1 MIKVFGVGRGK
12 RAENEVST
20 QANPGE
26 IRIQKELDDLD
37 LPSNCLLSFEN
48 KNDLMSFSIAIK
60 PDEGFWTNAT
70 YVFKFNIPQGYPY
83 DAPKVKCETPIY
95 HPNIDSNGSI
105 CLNILREDWR
115 PVLRYIYIYRCIYNI
130 YIYRYIYV
138 YINDRPV
145 LSISSVVYGLIHL
158 LLEPNP
164 TDPLNHEAADALR
177 ADQRSFGKVV
187 ARTLKGYSLNNIN
200 FPKLI

>member
-115 PVLRYIYIYRCIYNI
+115 PVL
-130 YIYRYIYV
+130 
-138 YINDRPV
+138 
-145 LSISSVVYGLIHL
+145 SISSVVYGLIHL